1 MEYIKDYL
9 SRFARSESDAWRRWN
24 FLART
29 ELILSLAALVVGAA
43 SSVYLAVL
51 LLGEHEA
58 CYGMSSAKLQCEP
71 ITVVAAER
79 FVVVLG
85 YILLPLVI
93 ALLATRWQLHTPD
106 PAARSVAYWT
116 LFTCALLVFGGVVP
130 ALSGP
135 GFFLLPTAILTA
147 ASAIVGFIVW
157 WQARKEGS
165 AYALLETPVAQQ
177 PEQGNLT
184 D

>member
-1 MEYIKDYL
+1 MDYL
-9 SRFARSESDAWRRWN
+9 SRFARSELDSWRRWRY
-24 FLART
+24 LART
-29 ELILSLAALVVGAA
+29 ELILALAALVVGVA
-43 SSVYLAVL
+43 SSIYLAIL

-71 ITVVAAER
+71 IGVVAAER

-85 YILLPLVI
+85 YFLLPLII

-116 LFTCALLVFGGVVP
+116 LFSCALLVFGGVVP

-135 GFFLLPTAILTA
+135 GFFLLPTALLTA
-147 ASAIVGFIVW
+147 ASAIVGAIVW

-165 AYALLETPVAQQ
+165 AYALLETAGAHR
-177 PEQGNLT
+177 PEQGSET